1 MALQVLGVQRKPPS
15 DNSFLNEVVN
25 GLSRPQKSL
34 PSRFFYDA
42 AGSELFEKITSLPEY
57 YPTRV
62 ECALLTA
69 HAAGMVETFGA
80 HSVLVEFG
88 SGSST
93 KTELLLQNLP
103 KCAAYAPI
111 DVSQAA
117 LRGACSRLAHRFP
130 DLDVVPVVAD
140 FATLARL
147 PAHLSPRPKF
157 GFFPGSTIGNFKPAE
172 AVRLLQR
179 FRTLLQP
186 HGHVLIGV
194 DLRKDRR
201 ILERAYND
209 SQGVTAEFN
218 LNVLARI
225 NQEIAPVVDLKSFA
239 HQAFYNE
246 REGRIEMHL
255 MSRRD
260 QSFEIGGSRI
270 SFRAGETIHTE
281 NSYKY
286 TVAQFQDLA
295 RCAGWMPERSW
306 TDAKNLFSVHQ
317 LRL

>member
-1 MALQVLGVQRKPPS
+1 MARQDRGVCRTLQS
-15 DNSFLNEVVN
+15 DSSFLNEVVD
-25 GLSRPQKSL
+25 GLSQPQKSL

-42 AGSELFEKITSLPEY
+42 AGSELFERITGLPEY

-69 HAAGMVETFGA
+69 HAAAMVDAFSA

-93 KTELLLQNLP
+93 KTELLLQKLP
-103 KCAAYAPI
+103 ECAAYAPI

-130 DLDVVPVVAD
+130 DLEIVPVVAD
-140 FATLARL
+140 FVTLPRL
-147 PAHLSPRPKF
+147 PVHLSERLKF

-186 HGHVLIGV
+186 RGHLLIGV
-194 DLRKDRR
+194 DLKKDRR
-201 ILERAYND
+201 TLERAYND
-209 SQGVTAEFN
+209 GQGVTAAFN

-225 NQEIAPVVDLKSFA
+225 NQEIAPVVDLEAFV
-239 HQAFYNE
+239 HHAFYNE

-255 MSRRD
+255 MSRRN
-260 QSFEIGGSRI
+260 QSFEIGRCRV

-281 NSYKY
+281 SSYKY

-295 RCAGWMPERSW
+295 RCAGWMPARTW
-306 TDAKNLFSVHQ
+306 TDAEGLFSVHE
-317 LRL
+317 LCS

>member
-1 MALQVLGVQRKPPS
+1 MALQDLGVRRQHPS
-15 DNSFLNEVVN
+15 DNSFLIEVVN
-25 GLSRPQKSL
+25 GLSQPQKSL

-42 AGSELFEKITSLPEY
+42 AGSELFEKITGLPEY

-69 HAAGMVETFGA
+69 HAADMVEAFGTN
-80 HSVLVEFG
+80 SVLVEFG

-103 KCAAYAPI
+103 ECAVYAPI

-130 DLDVVPVVAD
+130 DLEVVPVTAD
-140 FATLARL
+140 FTTLPRL
-147 PAHLSPRPKF
+147 PAHLSARPKF

-172 AVRLLQR
+172 AVHLLQQ

-186 HGHVLIGV
+186 RGHVLIGV
-194 DLRKDRR
+194 DLRKDRG

-225 NQEIAPVVDLKSFA
+225 NREIAPVVDLEAFA
-239 HQAFYNE
+239 HHAFYNE

-255 MSRRD
+255 TSRHD
-260 QSFEIGGSRI
+260 QSFEIDGCRI

-286 TVAQFQDLA
+286 TVTQFQDLA
-295 RCAGWMPERSW
+295 RCAGWTPERSW
-306 TDAKNLFSVHQ
+306 TDAENLFSVHE
-317 LRL
+317 LRS